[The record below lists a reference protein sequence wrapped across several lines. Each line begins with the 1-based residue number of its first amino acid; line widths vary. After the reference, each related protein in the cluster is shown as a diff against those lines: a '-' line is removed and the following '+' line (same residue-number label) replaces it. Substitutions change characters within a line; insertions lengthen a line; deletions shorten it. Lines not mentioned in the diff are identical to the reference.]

1 MEFLKAKSNKI
12 EKREGEHERFN
23 VYATML
29 LKMSEALMSK
39 QLTHLDFENQNRVLE
54 IFVDFIGEQMEDYRL
69 RDDRS
74 RFVSDSV
81 KKSGKGADH

>member
-1 MEFLKAKSNKI
+1 MKYLKAQSNKV

-39 QLTHLDFENQNRVLE
+39 QLTQLEFENQNRVLK
-54 IFVDFIGEQMEDYRL
+54 IFVKFIGEQMEDYRL
-69 RDDRS
+69 RNDRS
-74 RFVSDSV
+74 RLVSDSE
-81 KKSGKGADH
+81 KKSDRGEDH